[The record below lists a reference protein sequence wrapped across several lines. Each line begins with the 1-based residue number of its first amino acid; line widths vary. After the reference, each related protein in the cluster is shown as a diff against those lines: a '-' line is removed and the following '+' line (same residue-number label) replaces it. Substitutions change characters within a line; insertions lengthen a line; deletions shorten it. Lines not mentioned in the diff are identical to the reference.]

1 MVAGK
6 TMRMAGG
13 TERTVTGV
21 YKDFPK
27 NCNFENAVYMS
38 LGEENKDNG
47 TNFNYTAY
55 IRTKSNTNAG
65 EMDATLKKI
74 LAMYGRSMV

>member
-13 TERTVTGV
+13 EERTVTGV

-38 LGEENKDNG
+38 LDEEQRECRREEK
-47 TNFNYTAY
+47 
-55 IRTKSNTNAG
+55 KKKKNTERCIDG
-65 EMDATLKKI
+65 VWCKFE
-74 LAMYGRSMV
+74 